1 MNRMFKWSL
10 IIGGVMLAVL
20 IIAIVLIPQIVDVNQ
35 YKPQIEA
42 RVQEATGRPF
52 KIGGDI
58 DLSIFPWVGLAL
70 SDLNL
75 GSPSGFGE
83 TELLTVSRFEARV
96 RLLPLLSKKVEI
108 KRIILEAPVM
118 ALVKKKDGETNWAF
132 KTPGSPPEDKPTQ
145 PEGASAPKSE
155 QMIASLTAEEIAIR
169 NGRLTFENQ
178 ADDQKQELADLNLV
192 LQDVSLDDPLQIQ
205 FSTRLNGQPI
215 SMEGTFGPL
224 GNPPASQPLAYD
236 LVLSALDELVV
247 KLKGRA
253 QDLQNRPTVALTV
266 DVAAFSPRKL
276 YERLGRPFPVQT
288 TDPQALQ
295 AVSLSAHLSGGQESV
310 KIEDGKMTLDQSH
323 IDFKAEAAEF
333 DKPRIVIDGRIDD
346 IDVDR
351 YMPVQASGDKD
362 ASKPASA
369 PAEEKKPL
377 SAPASAG
384 KAKPID
390 YTPLRRL
397 ALDTRLE
404 AAKLKINQA
413 RLQDIVIK
421 VKGRGGRFQLEPF
434 RADLYGGT
442 AHIEGLWDV
451 TRSQPQSNVSVKLTN
466 LLVGPFLRDLIQ
478 KDVLEGKLV
487 SAIDLRFK
495 GDRPETIRKTLNGK
509 GRLTFNDGAIV
520 GIDLAGMVRNLK
532 TAFGAGAQPAEKPK
546 TDFTELD
553 VPFVLANGVFQTD
566 ASNMKS
572 PLLRLLANGKADL
585 VQEDLDFR
593 ITPKFVATLVG
604 QGDTEDRSGIMV
616 PVLVSGT
623 FDQPRFQPDLKSIAR
638 QQVEDKIIE
647 SDEFKKVFEENEELK
662 PYEDEAKK
670 LIKGLFD

>member
-10 IIGGVMLAVL
+10 IIGGVILAVL
-20 IIAIVLIPQIVDVNQ
+20 IIASVLIPQFVDVNQ

-58 DLSIFPWVGLAL
+58 DLSLFPWIGLAL
-70 SDLNL
+70 SDLRL
-75 GSPSGFGE
+75 GSPAGFGK

-96 RLLPLLSKKVEI
+96 RLMPLLSKQVEI
-108 KRIILEAPVM
+108 KRIVLEAPVVM
-118 ALVKKKDGETNWAF
+118 LVKKKNEETNWDFQSAA
-132 KTPGSPPEDKPTQ
+132 GPPEAKPT
-145 PEGASAPKSE
+145 PADETSASSTD

-169 NGRLTFENQ
+169 DGRLTFENQ
-178 ADDQKQELADLNLV
+178 ADGQKQEVADLNLV
-192 LQDVSLDDPLQIQ
+192 LQDVSLDNPLRIQ

-215 SMEGTFGPL
+215 KMEGTIGPV
-224 GNPPASQPLAYD
+224 GNPPATQPLAYD

-253 QDLQNRPTVALTV
+253 RDLQTRPTVALTM
-266 DVAAFSPRKL
+266 DVATFSPRKL
-276 YERLGRPFPVQT
+276 YERLGKPFPLQT
-288 TDPQALQ
+288 TDSKALQ
-295 AVSLSAHLSGGQESV
+295 AVSLSAHLNGGAQGF

-323 IDFKAEAAEF
+323 IDFKAEAAEL
-333 DKPRIVIDGRIDD
+333 DKPRIVFDGRIDD
-346 IDVDR
+346 IDIDR
-351 YMPVQASGDKD
+351 YLPAETPRETEASQPAAAPAQDQKTRPG
-362 ASKPASA
+362 PAS
-369 PAEEKKPL
+369 PAV
-377 SAPASAG
+377 
-384 KAKPID
+384 D

-397 ALDTRLE
+397 VLDTRLQ

-413 RLQDIVIK
+413 RLQDIVLRIT
-421 VKGRGGRFQLEPF
+421 GRGGRFQLEPLS
-434 RADLYGGT
+434 ADLYGGK

-451 TRSQPQSNVSVKLTN
+451 TRRQPQSSVSINLTN
-466 LLVGPFLRDLIQ
+466 LLVGPFLKDVIQ
-478 KDVLEGKLV
+478 KDFLEGQLV
-487 SAIDLRFK
+487 SAINLRFA

-532 TAFGAGAQPAEKPK
+532 AAFGDGAQPAEKPK

-553 VPFVLANGVFQTD
+553 IPFVLSNGVFQTD

-585 VQEDLDFR
+585 VKEVLDFR

-604 QGDTEDRSGIMV
+604 QGDTEDRGGLMV
-616 PVLVSGT
+616 PLLVSGT
-623 FDQPRFQPDLKSIAR
+623 FDKPKFQPDLKSIAS

-647 SDEFKKVFEENEELK
+647 SEEFKKVFEENKELK
-662 PYEDEAKK
+662 PYEDKAKK